1 MRKMAALCFAA
12 VLLTSCIGIDSRLSI
27 REDGSGTLALTY
39 RVSQLVAD
47 VGLSETGT
55 SAVPLPLTRGDFDHS
70 LEASGGKVRI
80 TKFDRSEDERDI
92 TIKVELAFDSFDAL
106 AHLDAFRD
114 ANLSLTRSGGHGT
127 FSQLIAK
134 PPAESLNQES
144 QQMLDALF
152 SDYSLSF
159 VVEAPQPIQSS
170 TLGTLSADKKTLT
183 YRATVKD
190 VVTTGS
196 DLLLTASW

>member
-1 MRKMAALCFAA
+1 MAALCTAA

-39 RVSQLVAD
+39 HVSQLVAD

-55 SAVPLPLTRGDFDHS
+55 SAVPLPLTRADFDHS

-80 TKFDRSEDERDI
+80 TKFDRSEDEKDI

-114 ANLSLTRSGGHGT
+114 ANLSLTTSSGHST

-134 PPAESLNQES
+134 PPAEPLNQES

-159 VVEAPQPIQSS
+159 VVEAPKPIQSS

-183 YRATVKD
+183 YKATVKD